1 MVRITE
7 LLFKIVTAA
16 GVYLFLPESNPEH
29 AIALF
34 VAILNA

>member
-16 GVYLFLPESNPEH
+16 GVYLFLQEANPEH
-29 AIALF
+29 AIALS
-34 VAILNA
+34 VAILNT